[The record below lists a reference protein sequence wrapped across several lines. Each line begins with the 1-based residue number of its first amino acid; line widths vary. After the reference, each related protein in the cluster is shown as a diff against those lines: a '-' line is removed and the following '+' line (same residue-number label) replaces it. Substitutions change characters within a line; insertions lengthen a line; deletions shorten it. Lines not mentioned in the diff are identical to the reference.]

1 MNSTGFP
8 GCLMSP
14 AVFPH
19 PAAHIECIET
29 HISWVILA
37 GEYAYKIKKPVDLGF
52 LDFSTLARRRAACEE
67 ELRINRRSAPMLYEA
82 VVGIG
87 GDPVRVL
94 QDAGSDAVEYA
105 VRMRRFSHT
114 SLLAAMLETGVD
126 AAALMERL
134 AVHVADF
141 HAAATIAS
149 ADGEYGTSESV
160 YRPVTQNVAQIRA
173 RIDAPDMQDMLD
185 KVEQWSASEFA
196 ALRELLSVRRA
207 AGWVR
212 ECHGDLHLGNIV
224 VLEGQPLLF
233 DAIEFNPA
241 LRWIDVMADVA
252 FLVMDLQ
259 ARGRADL
266 GWRFLNAW
274 LEKTGDY
281 EGLRLL
287 PFYLSYRAMV
297 RAKVAAIRVEQL
309 QGAAREAAVA
319 ECRRYLELAAS
330 YAVPAR
336 TALVITHGISGSGK
350 TTHSQHLMDAYG
362 LIRVRADVERKRLY
376 GLTSTQSSAGVPG
389 GIYSAQANQRV
400 QDRLEVLARQVLQAG
415 FPVLVDATHIRRA
428 PREHMYRLAKAMR
441 VPCLVLAF
449 AATPA
454 VLRARAAQRTR
465 QGQDASEADATVV
478 DKQLVACEALEGRER
493 AVALTIDTGRE
504 VDWKAVL
511 PQFAALWARVENE
524 T

>member
-1 MNSTGFP
+1 MSINLPVDLMNPT
-8 GCLMSP
+8 
-14 AVFPH
+14 AFPH
-19 PAAHIECIET
+19 PAAHVECIET
-29 HISWVILA
+29 HISWVFLA
-37 GEYAYKIKKPVDLGF
+37 GDYAYKIKKPVDLGF

-67 ELRINRRSAPMLYEA
+67 ELRINRRTAPMLYEA
-82 VVGIG
+82 VVGIAES
-87 GDPVRVL
+87 PARI
-94 QDAGSDAVEYA
+94 QSSSASEAVEYA
-105 VRMRRFSHT
+105 VRMRRFSQE
-114 SLLAAMLETGVD
+114 SLLSALLPSHADMPALVD
-126 AAALMERL
+126 RL
-134 AVHVADF
+134 AWHVADF
-141 HAAATIAS
+141 HAGAGVAA
-149 ADGEYGTSESV
+149 ADGEYGRADAV
-160 YRPVTQNVAQIRA
+160 YRLVQQNFGMLRE
-173 RIDAPDMQDMLD
+173 RIDAVDMQGLLET
-185 KVEQWSASEFA
+185 VQQWSASAFTSLHDVFA
-196 ALRELLSVRRA
+196 ARLA

-259 ARGRADL
+259 ARGRTDL

-281 EGLRLL
+281 AGLRLL

-428 PREHMYRLAKAMR
+428 PRERMYRLAKAMR

-493 AVALTIDTGRE
+493 AVALTIDTGWE